1 MRRWDLDSLPSAE
14 GAPRVV
20 VSTPEARI
28 VLVDLPDGEELGE
41 HEMRERTF
49 VHVVRGEAEIEA
61 AGEREHCTGGALVCL
76 NPGERR
82 TIRAVADTRLM
93 LVLAPWPAPDHS
105 VG

>member
-1 MRRWDLDSLPSAE
+1 VERWDLDQLPSAA

-28 VLVDLPDGEELGE
+28 VLVDLPDGEELGD

-49 VHVVRGEAEIEA
+49 VHVVRGHAEIETEGA
-61 AGEREHCTGGALVCL
+61 LEHCGGGALVCL
-76 NPGERR
+76 APGERR
-82 TIRAVADTRLM
+82 AIRALEDTRLM
-93 LVLAPWPAPDHS
+93 LVLAPWPAPDHD